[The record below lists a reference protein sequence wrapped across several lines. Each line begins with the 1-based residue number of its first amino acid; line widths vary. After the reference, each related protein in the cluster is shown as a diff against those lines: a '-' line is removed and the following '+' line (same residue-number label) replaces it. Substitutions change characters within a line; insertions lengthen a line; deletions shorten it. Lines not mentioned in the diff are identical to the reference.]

1 MSDELG
7 SLGHA
12 LRRLQREPHLLLP
25 AFIAWLNGWRY
36 KIWYALL
43 FKKFKA
49 GPMFRVYGKLII
61 TGPGTVEFG
70 RNCLIISNAIKPVC
84 IRTLSPQAKVSLGDS
99 AGLNGSSLQ
108 CSNKIEIGGLTNIA
122 DAYITDSSAHGV
134 GVDRRQDSIVD
145 QAASSVVIGK
155 NVWVSVQVVILHGV
169 TIGDNS
175 VIGAASLVRGGI
187 PANSFMA
194 GNPLRLIRKIDE

>member
-1 MSDELG
+1 MTDELG
-7 SLGHA
+7 SWGHA

-36 KIWYALL
+36 KIWYAFL

-61 TGPGTVEFG
+61 TGPGAVEFG

-108 CSNKIEIGGLTNIA
+108 CSNKIEIGELTNIA

-134 GVDRRQDSIVD
+134 GVDRRLDSIVD
-145 QAASSVVIGK
+145 QVASTVVIGR

-169 TIGDNS
+169 IIGDNS
-175 VIGAASLVRGGI
+175 VIGAASLVRGDV

-194 GNPLRLIRKIDE
+194 GNPLRLIRKINE